1 MSVKQFAALIG
12 FLFVV
17 VWIRF
22 NFGDAVLCL
31 VGAAVF
37 WIAVQVLFGE
47 LNLAVLQGRFG
58 EGMRRSPPPSPPGSR
73 VR

>member
-1 MSVKQFAALIG
+1 MNAKQFAALIG
-12 FLFVV
+12 FLFVG

-22 NFGDAVLCL
+22 DFGDAVLCL

-37 WIAVQVLFGE
+37 WIALQLLFGE
-47 LNLAVLQGRFG
+47 LNLAVLQSRFG
-58 EGMRRSPPPSPPGSR
+58 EGMRRSTPPPPPGSR

>member
-47 LNLAVLQGRFG
+47 LNLAVLQSRFD
-58 EGMRRSPPPSPPGSR
+58 EDMHRSPPPSQPGSR

>member
-1 MSVKQFAALIG
+1 MSVRQFAALIG

-22 NFGDAVLCL
+22 GFGDAVLCL
-31 VGAAVF
+31 VGAAAF
-37 WIAVQVLFGE
+37 WIAVQVLIGE
-47 LNLAVLQGRFG
+47 LNLAVLQSRFG
-58 EGMRRSPPPSPPGSR
+58 EGMRRSPPPSPPGAR

>member
-1 MSVKQFAALIG
+1 MSAKQFAALIG

-17 VWIRF
+17 VWVRF
-22 NFGDAVLCL
+22 GFGDAVLSL

-37 WIAVQVLFGE
+37 WIAVEVLFGE
-47 LNLAVLQGRFG
+47 LNLAVLQSRFG
-58 EGMRRSPPPSPPGSR
+58 EGMRRSPPPPPPASR